1 MENQNSHPVGAA
13 VSSTISLMTALFAII
28 TIQEVQMYLTMSAS
42 IIAVLSGGFA
52 IRYYWYATKKI
63 KK

>member
-13 VSSTISLMTALFAII
+13 VSSTISMLTALFAII
-28 TIQEVQMYLTMSAS
+28 TLQEVQMYLTMSAS
-42 IIAVLSGGFA
+42 IIAILSGTFA
-52 IRYYWYATKKI
+52 IRYYWFATKKV